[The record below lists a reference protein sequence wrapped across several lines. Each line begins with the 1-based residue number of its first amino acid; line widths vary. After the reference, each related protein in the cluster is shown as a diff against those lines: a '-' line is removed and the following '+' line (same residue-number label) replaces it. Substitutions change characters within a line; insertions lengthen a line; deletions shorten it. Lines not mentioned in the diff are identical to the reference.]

1 MSANQFNM
9 SNLNFS
15 RRHSLDFQ
23 GCSDFSELDN
33 FDFSSDLLDFDDG
46 KIMERRLSLTF
57 ARRLSL
63 QGNSNFEDL
72 LPLQHSKRRKSDV
85 DVHYNHEFKQ
95 EEEDQEHYHDTFAS
109 SDADFGPDSF
119 LPALDSLPEDDIL
132 SDDALS
138 FLDEDLSTPE
148 ETYSSQQV
156 TSTKR
161 RRTRVNRPQIL
172 SLLSPEDLEKEL
184 EKTRMRLQRSMEKS
198 AKSRRRLDRNP
209 ELRSVKRSL
218 STPSSVLQQS
228 RMQFE
233 TYMSNNASSFRTI

>member
-1 MSANQFNM
+1 MSTNQWNT
-9 SNLNFS
+9 SNLHFS
-15 RRHSLDFQ
+15 RRHSLDFL

-33 FDFSSDLLDFDDG
+33 FDFSSELLDFDDG

-63 QGNSNFEDL
+63 QGPSNFEDL
-72 LPLQHSKRRKSDV
+72 LPPQHSKRRKSEV
-85 DVHYNHEFKQ
+85 NVHYNHEFKQ
-95 EEEDQEHYHDTFAS
+95 EDQEYYHDTFA

-119 LPALDSLPEDDIL
+119 LPALDSLPEDNIL

-138 FLDEDLSTPE
+138 FLDGDLSTSE
-148 ETYSSQQV
+148 EAYSSQQV
-156 TSTKR
+156 KSAKR

-218 STPSSVLQQS
+218 SAPSSVLQQS

-233 TYMSNNASSFRTI
+233 NYMSNNASSFRTI